1 MNSPLELLDQ
11 LIQTSEYKMLDEA
24 VNRDFV
30 TADNALVASYT
41 GTEHWVT
48 LNGATTIH
56 NAPWQIRMG
65 RFVTGSDINGV
76 PVKLAF
82 ASLIPRAELKQALN
96 GDRSA
101 HTYTE
106 ALEEY
111 SATVFS
117 AEFAQV
123 RLHIGSLFQQLYPG
137 NSYFLFPMNQTYGLL
152 KQYDYDL
159 ILPYFDILSFKE
171 ALKNGTTSPLDGSS

>member
-1 MNSPLELLDQ
+1 MIEALDG
-11 LIQTSEYKMLDEA
+11 LIQTPEYKTLEDA

-30 TADNALVASYT
+30 MADNALVASY
-41 GTEHWVT
+41 GTDHWVT
-48 LNGATTIH
+48 LNGSTTLH
-56 NAPWQIRMG
+56 NAPWQMRMG
-65 RFVTGSDINGV
+65 RFVTGSNINDV

-82 ASLIPRAELKQALN
+82 ASLIPRAELKQALKS
-96 GDRSA
+96 DRSS

-106 ALEEY
+106 AIEEY
-111 SATVFS
+111 SFTVLS
-117 AEFAQV
+117 AEFAQI

-137 NSYFLFPMNQTYGLL
+137 NNYFLFPMNQTFALL

-171 ALKNGTTSPLDGSS
+171 ALKNGPTSPLDGSA